1 MPLPSLPSAGKL
13 KNLSLH
19 GRIFYTSW
27 HGAVATT
34 DLGNY
39 EKSISLSRSTTATF
53 DAGLVKTLLTAFASL
68 KLTVALFALSIF
80 LVLAG
85 TLAQIDHDIWYVVH
99 EYFRTAIAWIELKVF
114 FPRDWNVGGM
124 FPYPGGWTLGAL
136 LTINLVAAHVM
147 RFKVTGRGQ
156 SLWIGVGLIAF
167 GMFVTYAVIQSGLG
181 DSVRSELSDQFSNG
195 LWHALR
201 FALGAVTLLFAYT
214 LALSYRTRKAGV
226 SMWSWWLAATSCA
239 VLAGLAIWLYL
250 NPDAKLDPS
259 GLRILWQL
267 IKGGTAGLILLAG
280 CYFVFG
286 KRAGIVL
293 LHSGIAL
300 LMFSELQYAVNSQE
314 ANMRIAEG
322 QTVNYAEDIR
332 SAELVIVDK
341 SDTQRDEVTVIPASL
356 LQQALESDELIEL
369 PKLPFAIRVKEYFP
383 NAVTRMAQPG
393 ETAQATAGWGSMRL
407 AEKRPQSTGAA
418 KEQAVDLPA
427 AYVELLTEEG
437 QKSLGTFLAWALPS
451 NMTMSDSLTVDGKP
465 YEIEMRFKRLMK
477 PYSVRLI
484 DFRFDRY
491 VGTDTP
497 KNFSSEVELVDE
509 ANGVNA
515 TKKIWMNNPLRYG
528 GDTLYQADWDKET
541 EAGTVL
547 QVVSNAGWMIP
558 YVSCMLVGT
567 GMLYHFGLTFVRFAQ
582 RKTAPQSGRQNDSFR
597 DLIAN
602 WKSPAVW
609 VPVLVVLIF
618 AGWVSGR
625 ARPPK
630 TSATEIN
637 VAAFGALPLAYEGR
651 IQPFD
656 TFARNVLTV
665 ISDRGVVEL
674 DEESSSSFKRLIG
687 IKPKITATKWLLD
700 VITNSKSAQQYQVFR
715 IENLDLLQTLGLE
728 PRDGF
733 RYSVAEL
740 TGRREEVFKQLGLA
754 REVPEEKRSLEQR
767 SIMELS
773 EKIFRYTALQDSFA
787 AAQIRT
793 DKIENVQADLAL
805 IGQEVKRLD
814 KVGPRAIPPVE
825 PDQPWQILF
834 AAEVEF
840 AVKGL
845 MKEPQNV
852 ATPAFRAILDAYR
865 ANDLDKYS
873 TSLAAYKTIVADRAT
888 ADAEYQAKLVSEAS
902 VGERKTAERLDLGR
916 IAYEASFNHFNPFVL
931 AMALYLVCF
940 VLSACSWMGWTMIL
954 NRSANWLLWFTF
966 ALHSYAMIARIYI
979 SGRPPV
985 TNLYSSA
992 VFIGWAAVL
1001 FALVYEYVYR
1011 RGLGNLL
1018 AAIVGFPTL
1027 FIAYWLAGDGDTF
1040 MVLQAVLD
1048 TQFWLATHVVCITL
1062 GYSTTILAGMMGIVY
1077 VVMAL
1082 WLDELDAEGRKQLI
1096 RMTYG
1101 TLCFATFFSF
1111 VGTVLGGL
1119 WADDSWG
1126 RFWGWD
1132 PKENGALII
1141 VLWNAL
1147 VLHARW
1153 GGMIAHRGLAILA
1166 IFGNIVTAWSWFGVN
1181 LMGVGLHSYGFT
1193 DGRAKWLALF
1203 VCSQLALMAFGSF
1216 VGTTP
1221 KQAAADAE

>member
-1 MPLPSLPSAGKL
+1 
-13 KNLSLH
+13 
-19 GRIFYTSW
+19 
-27 HGAVATT
+27 VATT
-34 DLGNY
+34 NLGNY
-39 EKSISLSRSTTATF
+39 EKTISLPRPAATAF
-53 DAGLVKTLLTAFASL
+53 DTGIVTAVLTSFASL
-68 KLTVALFALSIF
+68 KLTVVLFALSIF

-85 TLAQIDHDIWYVVH
+85 TLAQIDHDVWFVVH
-99 EYFRTAIAWIELKVF
+99 NYFRCWFALIELKIF
-114 FPRDWNVGGM
+114 FPRSWHVGGVIP
-124 FPYPGGWTLGAL
+124 FPGGWTLGTL
-136 LTINLVAAHVM
+136 LTMNLLAAHLM
-147 RFKVTGRGQ
+147 RFKVTGSGRR
-156 SLWIGVGLIAF
+156 LWAGIGLIAF
-167 GMFVTYAVIQSGLG
+167 GMFFTYVVIQSGLG
-181 DSVRSELSDQFSNG
+181 DMVRSELSAQFSNG

-201 FALGAVTLLFAYT
+201 FALGAGTLFFAYT
-214 LALSYRTRKAGV
+214 LALSYHTRQATGA
-226 SMWSWWLAATSCA
+226 MWLWWLSA
-239 VLAGLAIWLYL
+239 VCCTVFAGLALWLFL
-250 NPDAKLDPS
+250 NPAAKLDPS

-267 IKGGTAGLILLAG
+267 IKGGTAGLILLVG
-280 CYFVFG
+280 CYLVFG

-293 LHSGIAL
+293 LHGGIAL

-332 SAELVIVDK
+332 SAELAIVDK
-341 SDTQRDEVTVIPASL
+341 SDTQRDVVTAIPASL
-356 LQQALESDELIEL
+356 LRQALAANELIEL
-369 PKLPFAIRVKEYFP
+369 PDLPFVIRVKEYFP

-393 ETAQATAGWGSMRL
+393 ETVQATAGWGSMRL
-407 AEKRPQSTGAA
+407 AEERPQSTGAA

-427 AYVELLTEEG
+427 AYLELLTKEG
-437 QKSLGTFLAWALPS
+437 HKSLGTYLTWALPA
-451 NMTMSDSLTVDGKP
+451 NMAMGDSFTVDNKP

-497 KNFSSEVELVDE
+497 KNFSSEVQLIDK
-509 ANGVNA
+509 ANGVDA

-547 QVVSNAGWMIP
+547 QVVSNSGWMIP

-567 GMLYHFGLTFVRFAQ
+567 GMLYHFGLTFARFAE
-582 RKTAPQSGRQNDSFR
+582 RKTAPQSTQRNDSFR
-597 DLIAN
+597 DLLAN

-609 VPVLVVLIF
+609 VPALIVLTF

-625 ARPPK
+625 ARPAKVP
-630 TSATEIN
+630 ATELN
-637 VAAFGALPLAYEGR
+637 VAAFGELPLAYEGR

-656 TFARNVLTV
+656 TLARNVLTV
-665 ISDRGVVEL
+665 ISDRSTVEL
-674 DEESSSSFKRLIG
+674 NEESKSAFKRLLG

-700 VITNSKSAQQYQVFR
+700 VITSSKAARKFQVFR

-733 RYSVAEL
+733 RYSVTEL
-740 TGRREEVFKQLGLA
+740 TERREEIFKQIELA
-754 REVPEEKRSLEQR
+754 RNVPEENRSLEQR
-767 SIMELS
+767 GILELS

-787 AAQIRT
+787 NAQIRT

-805 IGQEVKRLD
+805 IGQEVQRLD

-834 AAEVEF
+834 AAEVEY
-840 AVKGL
+840 AIKGL
-845 MKEPQNV
+845 MKEPQNA
-852 ATPAFRAILDAYR
+852 ATPAFRSILDAYQ
-865 ANDLDKYS
+865 ANDLERYNA
-873 TSLAAYKTIVADRAT
+873 SLAAYKRIVTERAE
-888 ADAEYQAKLVSEAS
+888 ADATYQAKLVSEAS
-902 VGERKTAERLDLGR
+902 VGERKTAEHLNLGR
-916 IAYEASFNHFNPFVL
+916 IAYEAGFNHFNPFVL

-940 VLSACSWMGWTMIL
+940 VLSACSWLGWTTIL

-966 ALHSYAMIARIYI
+966 ALHTYALIARIYI

-1001 FALVYEYVYR
+1001 FSLVYEYVYR

-1082 WLDELDAEGRKQLI
+1082 WLGKLDAESRKQLI

-1101 TLCFATFFSF
+1101 TICFATFFSF
-1111 VGTVLGGL
+1111 IGTVLGGL

-1203 VCSQLALMAFGSF
+1203 VVSQLAIMAFGMSI
-1216 VGTTP
+1216 GTTA
-1221 KQAAADAE
+1221 KQVATESE

>member
-1 MPLPSLPSAGKL
+1 M
-13 KNLSLH
+13 
-19 GRIFYTSW
+19 
-27 HGAVATT
+27 ATT

-39 EKSISLSRSTTATF
+39 EKTVSLPRPASAAF
-53 DAGLVKTLLTAFASL
+53 DAGILTTVLTGLASL
-68 KLTVALFALSIF
+68 KLTVCLFALSII

-99 EYFRTAIAWIELKVF
+99 EYFRTVIAWIELKVF
-114 FPRDWNVGGM
+114 FPRSWNVGGVIP
-124 FPYPGGWTLGAL
+124 FPGGWTLGTL
-136 LTINLVAAHVM
+136 LCANLVAAHLM
-147 RFKVTGRGQ
+147 RFKVTGSGKQ
-156 SLWIGVGLIAF
+156 LWMGLGSIAF
-167 GMFVTYAVIQSGLG
+167 GMFFTYAVIQSGLG
-181 DSVRSELSDQFSNG
+181 DTVRSELLQGFSNG
-195 LWHALR
+195 LWHAMR
-201 FALGAVTLLFAYT
+201 FALGAGTLLFAYT
-214 LALSYRTRKAGV
+214 LALSYRTRKATG
-226 SMWSWWLAATSCA
+226 SMWSWWLSA
-239 VLAGLAIWLYL
+239 VLCAMLIGLALWLFL
-250 NPDAKLDPS
+250 NPAAKLDPS
-259 GLRILWQL
+259 GLRIMWQL

-293 LHSGIAL
+293 LHGGIAL
-300 LMFSELQYAVNSQE
+300 LMFSELQYAINSQE

-332 SAELVIVDK
+332 STELAIIDK
-341 SDTQRDEVTVIPASL
+341 SDTQRDKVTVIPAAL
-356 LQQALESDELIEL
+356 LRDAAVSSALIENDG
-369 PKLPFAIRVKEYFP
+369 LPFAIRVKEFLP

-393 ETAQATAGWGSMRL
+393 EAIQATAGWGAMRL
-407 AEKRPQSTGAA
+407 AEERPQSTGAA
-418 KEQAVDLPA
+418 QEQAVDLPA
-427 AYVELLTEEG
+427 AYVELVPKNGE
-437 QKSLGTFLAWALPS
+437 GTFGTYLVWALPS
-451 NMTMSDSLTVDGKP
+451 NMAMSDSVSVEGKP
-465 YEIEMRFKRLMK
+465 YEVELRFKRLMK

-497 KNFSSEVELVDE
+497 KNFSSEVQLVDE
-509 ANGVNA
+509 AQGVNA

-541 EAGTVL
+541 ERGTVL
-547 QVVSNAGWMIP
+547 QVVSNSGWMIP

-567 GMLYHFGLTFVRFAQ
+567 GMLYHFGLTFVRFAE
-582 RKTAPQSGRQNDSFR
+582 RKSAPKATNQNESLGDV
-597 DLIAN
+597 LAN

-609 VPVLVVLIF
+609 VPALVVLIF

-625 ARPPK
+625 ARPAK
-630 TSATEIN
+630 TPATEIN
-637 VAAFGALPLAYEGR
+637 VAAFGELPLAYEGR

-656 TFARNVLTV
+656 TLARNVLTV
-665 ISDRGVVEL
+665 ISDRAVVEF
-674 DEESSSSFKRLIG
+674 DEESKSAFKRLFG
-687 IKPKITATKWLLD
+687 IKPKITAARWLLD
-700 VITNSKSAQQYQVFR
+700 VITNSKAARDYRVFR
-715 IENLDLLQTLGLE
+715 VENLDLLQTLGLE

-740 TGRREEVFKQLGLA
+740 TSRREEVFKQMELA
-754 REVPEEKRSLEQR
+754 RGIPKEDRTLEQR
-767 SIMELS
+767 AILELS

-787 AAQIRT
+787 NAQIRT

-805 IGQEVKRLD
+805 IGQEVQRLD

-834 AAEVEF
+834 AAEVEY
-840 AVKGL
+840 AIKGML
-845 MKEPQNV
+845 KEAQND

-865 ANDLDKYS
+865 ANDLDRYNS
-873 TSLAAYKTIVADRAT
+873 SLAAYKKIIAERAE

-940 VLSACSWMGWTMIL
+940 VLSACSWLGWTTIL

-966 ALHSYAMIARIYI
+966 ALHTYALIARIYI

-1082 WLDELDAEGRKQLI
+1082 WLDKLDAESRKQLI

-1101 TLCFATFFSF
+1101 TICFATFFSF
-1111 VGTVLGGL
+1111 IGTVLGGL

-1203 VCSQLALMAFGSF
+1203 VVSQLIVMAFGTF
-1216 VGTTP
+1216 IGTSP
-1221 KQAAADAE
+1221 KHAATDTE

>member
-1 MPLPSLPSAGKL
+1 
-13 KNLSLH
+13 
-19 GRIFYTSW
+19 
-27 HGAVATT
+27 VATT

-39 EKSISLSRSTTATF
+39 EKTISLPRPAAASF
-53 DAGLVKTLLTAFASL
+53 DAGIVTTVLDAFASL
-68 KLTVALFALSIF
+68 KLTVVLFALSII

-99 EYFRTAIAWIELKVF
+99 EYFRTAIAWIELKIF
-114 FPRDWNVGGM
+114 FPRSWGVGGV
-124 FPYPGGWTLGAL
+124 FPFPGGWTLGTL
-136 LTINLVAAHVM
+136 LTINLVAAHVT
-147 RFKVTGRGQ
+147 RFKVTGQGKQ
-156 SLWIGVGLIAF
+156 LWSGIGLIVL
-167 GMFVTYAVIQSGLG
+167 GMFFTYAVIQSGLG
-181 DSVRSELSDQFSNG
+181 DAVQSELSAQFSNS

-201 FALGAVTLLFAYT
+201 FALGACTLFFAYT
-214 LALSYRTRKAGV
+214 LALSYRTRQATGA
-226 SMWSWWLAATSCA
+226 MWSWWLGTVCCA
-239 VLAGLAIWLYL
+239 VLAGLAIWLFL
-250 NPDAKLDPS
+250 NPSAKLDPS
-259 GLRILWQL
+259 GLRIFWQL

-280 CYFVFG
+280 CYYVFG

-300 LMFSELQYAVNSQE
+300 LMFSELQYAMNSQE

-332 SAELVIVDK
+332 SAELAIIDK
-341 SDTQRDEVTVIPASL
+341 SDTQKDEVTIVPASL
-356 LQQALESDELIEL
+356 LRQALASDELIEL
-369 PKLPFAIRVKEYFP
+369 PSMPFAIRVKEFMP

-393 ETAQATAGWGSMRL
+393 ETATATAGWGSMRI
-407 AEKRPQSTGAA
+407 AEERPQNTGAA
-418 KEQAVDLPA
+418 QQQGVDLPA
-427 AYVELLTEEG
+427 AYVELLTKDGKE
-437 QKSLGTFLAWALPS
+437 SLGTFLTWTLPS
-451 NMTMSDSLTVDGKP
+451 NMTMSDDFRFEGKP
-465 YEIEMRFKRLMK
+465 YEIGMRFKRLIK

-497 KNFSSEVELVDE
+497 KNFSSEVQLIDE
-509 ANGVNA
+509 AHGVNA

-547 QVVSNAGWMIP
+547 QVVSNTGWMIP

-567 GMLYHFGLTFVRFAQ
+567 GMFYHFGLTFLRFTE
-582 RKTAPQSGRQNDSFR
+582 RKTASKSIQRQGSVKEV
-597 DLIAN
+597 LTN
-602 WKSPAVW
+602 WKSPTVW
-609 VPVLVVLIF
+609 VPALIVLVF
-618 AGWVSGR
+618 AAWVVGR
-625 ARPPK
+625 ARPAKAP
-630 TSATEIN
+630 ATAMN
-637 VAAFGALPLAYEGR
+637 VAAFGELPLAYEGR

-656 TFARNVLTV
+656 TLARNVLTV
-665 ISDRGVVEL
+665 ISDRSSVEL
-674 DEESSSSFKRLIG
+674 NEESKSAFKRLFG
-687 IKPKITATKWLLD
+687 IKPKVTAMKWLLD
-700 VITNSKSAQQYQVFR
+700 VITSSKAAQNYQVFR
-715 IENLDLLQTLGLE
+715 IDNLDLLQTLGLE

-740 TGRREEVFKQLGLA
+740 TERREEVFKQMELA
-754 REVPEEKRSLEQR
+754 RTVPAEDRSLEQR
-767 SIMELS
+767 GILELS

-787 AAQIRT
+787 NAQVRT
-793 DKIENVQADLAL
+793 DKIENVQADLAM
-805 IGQEVKRLD
+805 ISQEVKRLD
-814 KVGPRAIPPVE
+814 KVGPRAIPPIVPE
-825 PDQPWQILF
+825 EPWQILF
-834 AAEVEF
+834 AADVEY
-840 AVKGL
+840 AIKGL
-845 MKEPQNV
+845 LKEPQNS
-852 ATPAFRAILDAYR
+852 ATPAFRAILDAYK
-865 ANDLDKYS
+865 ANDLERYN
-873 TSLAAYKTIVADRAT
+873 TSLAAYQKIVAERAA

-902 VGERKTAERLDLGR
+902 VGERKTVERLDLGR

-940 VLSACSWMGWTMIL
+940 VLSACSWLGWTAIL

-966 ALHSYAMIARIYI
+966 ALHTYALIARIYI

-1018 AAIVGFPTL
+1018 ASIVGFPTL

-1082 WLDELDAEGRKQLI
+1082 WLDKLDTENRKQLI

-1101 TLCFATFFSF
+1101 TICFATFFSF
-1111 VGTVLGGL
+1111 IGTVLGGL

-1203 VCSQLALMAFGSF
+1203 VVSQLVVMAFGTF
-1216 VGTTP
+1216 IGTTP
-1221 KQAAADAE
+1221 KQAVTDTE

>member
-1 MPLPSLPSAGKL
+1 
-13 KNLSLH
+13 
-19 GRIFYTSW
+19 
-27 HGAVATT
+27 VATT

-39 EKSISLSRSTTATF
+39 EKSISLSRPVATTW
-53 DAGLVKTLLTAFASL
+53 DAGILTTVLSGLASL
-68 KLTVALFALSIF
+68 KLTVILFALSIF

-85 TLAQIDHDIWYVVH
+85 TLAQIDHDVWYVVH
-99 EYFRTAIAWIELKVF
+99 NYFRCWFALIEMKIF
-114 FPRDWNVGGM
+114 FPRGWNVAGV
-124 FPYPGGWTLGAL
+124 FPYPGGWTLGVL
-136 LTINLVAAHVM
+136 LTTNLMAAHLM

-156 SLWIGVGLIAF
+156 QLWLGVGLIVF
-167 GMFVTYAVIQSGLG
+167 GIFFTYAVIQSGLG
-181 DSVRSELSDQFSNG
+181 DTVRSELSEQFSSG

-201 FALGAVTLLFAYT
+201 FALGAGTLLFAYM
-214 LALSYRTRKAGV
+214 LGLSYRARRVAG
-226 SMWSWWLAATSCA
+226 SMWSWWLGAVSCA
-239 VLAGLAIWLYL
+239 ILAALALWLFL
-250 NPDAKLDPS
+250 NPATKLDPS

-267 IKGGTAGLILLAG
+267 IKGGAAGLILLAG
-280 CYFVFG
+280 CYLVFA

-293 LHSGIAL
+293 LHGGIAL

-332 SAELVIVDK
+332 SAELAVVDK
-341 SDTQRDEVTVIPASL
+341 SDTQRDQVTVIPASL
-356 LQQALESDELIEL
+356 LRQALATNELIEL
-369 PKLPFAIRVKEYFP
+369 PNLPFVIRVKEYFP

-393 ETAQATAGWGSMRL
+393 ETVQATTGWGSMRL
-407 AEKRPQSTGAA
+407 AEERPQSTGAA

-427 AYVELLTEEG
+427 AYVEVLTKEG
-437 QKSLGTFLAWALPS
+437 HKSLGTYLTWALPS
-451 NMTMSDSLTVDGKP
+451 NMAMGDSFSVDGKP
-465 YEIEMRFKRLMK
+465 YEIEMRFKRLIK

-497 KNFSSEVELVDE
+497 KNFSSEVQLVDE

-547 QVVSNAGWMIP
+547 QVVSNSGWMIP

-567 GMLYHFGLTFVRFAQ
+567 GMLYHFGLTFIRFAE
-582 RKTAPQSGRQNDSFR
+582 RKTAFNSTQRNESIR
-597 DLIAN
+597 DVLVH
-602 WKSPAVW
+602 WKSPVVW
-609 VPVLVVLIF
+609 VPALIVLTF

-625 ARPPK
+625 ARSAKVP
-630 TSATEIN
+630 ATELN
-637 VAAFGALPLAYEGR
+637 VAAFGELPLAYEGR

-656 TFARNVLTV
+656 TLARNVLTV
-665 ISDRGVVEL
+665 ISDRSTVEL
-674 DEESSSSFKRLIG
+674 NEESKSAFKKLFG
-687 IKPKITATKWLLD
+687 IKPKIVATKWLLD
-700 VITNSKSAQQYQVFR
+700 VITNSKIAQNYQIFR

-740 TGRREEVFKQLGLA
+740 TERREEIFKQIELA
-754 REVPEEKRSLEQR
+754 RHVPEENRSLEQR
-767 SIMELS
+767 SILELS

-787 AAQIRT
+787 NAQIRT

-805 IGQEVKRLD
+805 IGQEVQRLD
-814 KVGPRAIPPVE
+814 KVGPRAIPPIE

-834 AAEVEF
+834 AAEVEY
-840 AVKGL
+840 AIKGL
-845 MKEPQNV
+845 MKEPQNS
-852 ATPAFRAILDAYR
+852 ATPAFRAILDAYQ
-865 ANDLDKYS
+865 ANDLERYN
-873 TSLAAYKTIVADRAT
+873 TALTAYKKIVAQRAE
-888 ADAEYQAKLVSEAS
+888 ADAGYQAKLLSEAS
-902 VGERKTAERLDLGR
+902 VGERKTAEHLDLGR
-916 IAYEASFNHFNPFVL
+916 VAYEASFNHFNPFVL

-940 VLSACSWMGWTMIL
+940 VLSACSWLGWTTIL

-966 ALHSYAMIARIYI
+966 ALHTYAMIARIYI

-1001 FALVYEYVYR
+1001 FSLVYEYVYR

-1077 VVMAL
+1077 VVMVL
-1082 WLDELDAEGRKQLI
+1082 WLDRLDIESRKQLI

-1101 TLCFATFFSF
+1101 TICFATFFSF
-1111 VGTVLGGL
+1111 IGTVLGGL

-1153 GGMIAHRGLAILA
+1153 GGMIAHRGLTILA

-1203 VCSQLALMAFGSF
+1203 VVSQLAIMAFAMF
-1216 VGTTP
+1216 IGTSA
-1221 KQAAADAE
+1221 KQTAVDAE

>member
-1 MPLPSLPSAGKL
+1 
-13 KNLSLH
+13 
-19 GRIFYTSW
+19 
-27 HGAVATT
+27 VATT

-39 EKSISLSRSTTATF
+39 EKSAPLPTSRRTSATWDTGILTT
-53 DAGLVKTLLTAFASL
+53 VVSAFASL
-68 KLTVALFALSIF
+68 RLTVVLFALSIF

-85 TLAQIDHDIWYVVH
+85 TLAQIDHDIWFVVH
-99 EYFRTAIAWIELKVF
+99 EYFRTWIALIDLQVF
-114 FPRDWNVGGM
+114 FPRDLKIGGV
-124 FPYPGGWTLGAL
+124 FPFPGGWTLGAFLAANL
-136 LTINLVAAHVM
+136 LAAHLT
-147 RFKVTGRGQ
+147 RFKVTGTGRQLG
-156 SLWIGVGLIAF
+156 IGTGLIAF
-167 GMFVTYAVIQSGLG
+167 GMFFTYAVIQSGLG
-181 DSVRSELSDQFSNG
+181 DTVRSELSPQFSNG

-201 FALGAVTLLFAYT
+201 FALGGGTLLLGYT
-214 LALSYRTRKAGV
+214 LALSYRTRAASG
-226 SMWSWWLAATSCA
+226 SAWSWWLGTACCVALAAVT
-239 VLAGLAIWLYL
+239 LWLFL
-250 NPDAKLDPS
+250 NPEAKLDSS
-259 GLRILWQL
+259 GLRIMWEL

-280 CYFVFG
+280 CYLVFG

-300 LMFSELQYAVNSQE
+300 LMFSELHTGLTAQE
-314 ANMRIAEG
+314 ARMQIAEG
-322 QTVNYAEDIR
+322 QTVSFAEDIR
-332 SAELVIVDK
+332 SAEFAIIDK
-341 SDTQRDEVTVIPASL
+341 SDIQRDKVTVVPASL
-356 LQQALESDELIEL
+356 LQQAAESNEVIEV
-369 PKLPFAIRVKEYFP
+369 PELPFAIRVTEYFP
-383 NAVTRMAQPG
+383 NAVTRLAQPG
-393 ETAQATAGWGSMRL
+393 ETTRAGEGWGAMRL
-407 AEKRPQSTGAA
+407 LEERPKSTGAA
-418 KEQAVDLPA
+418 AEQAVDLPA
-427 AYVELLTEEG
+427 AYVELLS
-437 QKSLGTFLAWALPS
+437 KDDKKPLGTYLLWALPS
-451 NMTMSDSLTVDGKP
+451 SAAMTDSLEVAGKP
-465 YEIEMRFKRLMK
+465 YEIEMRFKRLPK
-477 PYSVRLI
+477 PYSVHLI
-484 DFRFDRY
+484 DFRHDRY
-491 VGTDTP
+491 VGTETP
-497 KNFSSEVELVDE
+497 KNFSSEVRLTDPANSVDRT
-509 ANGVNA
+509 A
-515 TKKIWMNNPLRYG
+515 KIWMNNPLRYG

-541 EAGTVL
+541 ERGTVL
-547 QVVSNAGWMIP
+547 QVVTNSGWMIP
-558 YVSCMLVGT
+558 YVSCMLVAT
-567 GMLYHFGLTFVRFAQ
+567 GMLFHFGLTFTRFAE
-582 RKTAPQSGRQNDSFR
+582 RKTSTNSTASLETGG
-597 DLIAN
+597 LLAN

-609 VPVLVVLIF
+609 VPAVIVLIF

-630 TSATEIN
+630 IAATAMN
-637 VAAFGALPLAYEGR
+637 VSEFGKLPLAYEGR

-656 TFARNVLTV
+656 TLARNVLTV
-665 ISDRGVVEL
+665 ISGHGVVEL
-674 DEESSSSFKRLIG
+674 EKESSSALGRLFG
-687 IKPKITATKWLLD
+687 IKPKVSATKWLLD
-700 VITNSKSAQQYQVFR
+700 TITAAPAAKDYQVFR

-740 TGRREEVFKQLGLA
+740 TERRDETMKQFELA
-754 REVPEEKRSLEQR
+754 REVPAEKQTLEQKKV
-767 SIMELS
+767 MELS
-773 EKIFRYTALQDSFA
+773 KRIFLYTTLQDSFA
-787 AAQIRT
+787 NPALRT
-793 DKIENVQADLAL
+793 DTVENLQADLAL
-805 IGQEVKRLD
+805 IGREVQRLD
-814 KVGPRAIPPVE
+814 KMGPRAIPPLE
-825 PDQPWQILF
+825 PDQPWQIVF
-834 AAEVEF
+834 AAEVEY
-840 AVKGL
+840 AVNGL
-845 MKEPQNV
+845 MQRPLNA
-852 ATPAFRAILDAYR
+852 ATPALRAVLDAYR
-865 ANDLDKYS
+865 ADDLDQFNTALS
-873 TSLAAYKTIVADRAT
+873 AYQKIVSERAVAD
-888 ADAEYQAKLVSEAS
+888 ADYQEKLTTEAG
-902 VGERKTAERLDLGR
+902 VGDRKTAERLDLGR
-916 IAYEASFNHFNPFVL
+916 IAYEAYFNHFNPFVL

-940 VLSACSWMGWTMIL
+940 VLAACSWLGWSTAL

-966 ALHSYAMIARIYI
+966 ALHTYALVARIYI

-1027 FIAYWLAGDGDTF
+1027 FIAYNLAGDGDTF

-1082 WLDELDAEGRKQLI
+1082 WLNRLDDESRKQLI

-1193 DGRAKWLALF
+1193 EGRVKWLILF
-1203 VCSQLALMAFGSF
+1203 VFSQLLVMALGIF
-1216 VGTTP
+1216 VSTRASGGRESP
-1221 KQAAADAE
+1221 ANV